1 MIVGLIPSRL
11 NSKRL
16 FQKPLIKIDGLP
28 IIVHTMRRA
37 MLSNFL
43 DDLYVCTDSLKI
55 AKIVK
60 QYGGKYILTSTKH
73 KNGTERIGEALKKI
87 KKKIKLIVDIQG
99 DEPTI
104 NPNDIDKIIKY
115 HLNNLNY
122 DLIIPHIHIDYV
134 ENQNQVKIISNKKG
148 KILYLTRAIA
158 PFNFSSKK
166 TKLKKH
172 LSVISFKKTALEKYK
187 NFKESY
193 LEKIEGV
200 ELLRAL
206 ENGQKLGTFK
216 LNGNAFAVD
225 VKKDIKHVRDFFKL
239 DKIRKFY

>member
-37 MLSNFL
+37 MLSKFL
-43 DDLYVCTDSLKI
+43 DDIYVCTDSLKI

-87 KKKIKLIVDIQG
+87 KRKIKLIVDIQG

-104 NPNDIDKIIKY
+104 NPNDIDRIIKY
-115 HLNNLNY
+115 HLNNLKY
-122 DLIIPHIHIDYV
+122 DLVIPHIYVDYV
-134 ENQNQVKIISNKKG
+134 ENKNQVKIISNNKG

-158 PFNFSSKK
+158 PFNFSLKK
-166 TKLKKH
+166 MKLKKH
-172 LSVISFKKTALEKYK
+172 LSVISFKKSSLEKYN

-206 ENGQKLGTFK
+206 ENGQNLGTFK

-225 VKKDIKHVRDFFKL
+225 VKKDIKRVRNFFKR